1 VVLVRG
7 KTGAWEPPTF
17 VTLTGGS
24 VGWQAGV
31 QATDVILV
39 FKTRKSIEGL
49 MRGKFTLGADAAV
62 AAGPV
67 GRQAEAATD
76 ARLRAEIYSYSRSR
90 GLFAG
95 VSLDGSAL
103 QIDPVANA
111 IYYHGRDVTPGAT
124 AAGPVALPASAVRL
138 MDRLARYTTG
148 PRATPM
154 VDVGPGPAGAT
165 GVRPVQSVRRQLAES
180 AQTLYALLDE
190 PWRQYLALPVEV
202 FARNHPLPAE
212 ALQQSL
218 ARFDTVA
225 ADPRY
230 RALAQRPEFQT
241 THRLLSE
248 TIRLQAPGAAALPHL
263 PPPPTESRP
272 SVGPVLR

>member
-1 VVLVRG
+1 MRTLLVLVVGTLMIGRTLCAAPALGQTRENAVVESAAVVLDEIMSIPVRRIPQAMLADAHGVAVVPDVIKIGFIAGVRRGRGVVLVRD

-111 IYYHGRDVTPGAT
+111 IYYHGRGVTPGAT
-124 AAGPVALPASAVRL
+124 AAGPGVLPASAVRL
-138 MDRLARYTTG
+138 MDRLARYTAP
-148 PRATPM
+148 PRETPM
-154 VDVGPGPAGAT
+154 VDVGPAPAGAT

-180 AQTLYALLDE
+180 AQRLYAKLDE
-190 PWRQYLALPVEV
+190 PWRQ
-202 FARNHPLPAE
+202 
-212 ALQQSL
+212 
-218 ARFDTVA
+218 
-225 ADPRY
+225 
-230 RALAQRPEFQT
+230 
-241 THRLLSE
+241 
-248 TIRLQAPGAAALPHL
+248 
-263 PPPPTESRP
+263 
-272 SVGPVLR
+272 